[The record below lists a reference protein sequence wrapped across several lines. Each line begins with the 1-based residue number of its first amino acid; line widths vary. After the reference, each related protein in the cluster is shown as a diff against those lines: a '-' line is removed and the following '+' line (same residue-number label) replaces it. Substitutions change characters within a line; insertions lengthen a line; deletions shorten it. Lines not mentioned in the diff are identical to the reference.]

1 MEQSNID
8 FNKIQKENIILS
20 PNSVRKADNIQII
33 KDTLPHDEPGLYHGL
48 GVFSF
53 ATATLLLGISYWDGF
68 DNKILLTVYGF
79 FIGGLG
85 QLICGIMCFKERYY
99 LDGKVYFYFI
109 FNWTITACYDLF
121 PIFGWM
127 DPLSDREYGYHN
139 LMGCLFTLIF
149 FLQNLNTPSL
159 LTRISFA
166 TTFISFVLSTIGSF
180 AHSTGVVKA
189 GGIFCMITAS
199 LAYYS
204 SFGMT
209 INERY
214 QKVYIPLLDGK
225 DFGQK
230 LH

>member
-8 FNKIQKENIILS
+8 FNKIQNENNILS
-20 PNSVRKADNIQII
+20 PNSARKADNIQII

-99 LDGKVYFYFI
+99 IDGTVYFYFT

-159 LTRISFA
+159 VTRISFG

-180 AHSTGVVKA
+180 AHST
-189 GGIFCMITAS
+189 
-199 LAYYS
+199 
-204 SFGMT
+204 
-209 INERY
+209 
-214 QKVYIPLLDGK
+214 
-225 DFGQK
+225 
-230 LH
+230 

>member
-1 MEQSNID
+1 MFIH
-8 FNKIQKENIILS
+8 FN
-20 PNSVRKADNIQII
+20 
-33 KDTLPHDEPGLYHGL
+33 
-48 GVFSF
+48 
-53 ATATLLLGISYWDGF
+53 
-68 DNKILLTVYGF
+68 
-79 FIGGLG
+79 
-85 QLICGIMCFKERYY
+85 
-99 LDGKVYFYFI
+99 
-109 FNWTITACYDLF
+109 
-121 PIFGWM
+121 
-127 DPLSDREYGYHN
+127 
-139 LMGCLFTLIF
+139 F
-149 FLQNLNTPSL
+149 FLTKFKYTILV
-159 LTRISFA
+159 TRISFA